1 MGLYK
6 EYFQPVLMNS
16 PPETNP
22 CFEELLQYLK
32 RTHNFD
38 YTGYKR
44 PSLMRGVHYRMNMIP
59 IESYSNYTNYLEE
72 HPEEFL
78 HLFNTI
84 EINLTTF
91 FRNASAWDYIA
102 ANVIPR
108 IIASKSSDEPI
119 RAWSAGCATGEEVY
133 SMAILLAEAL
143 GVEQFCSRV
152 HIFATDIDYDAIN
165 QARQGSYRTN
175 QVTGIPDHLLK
186 KYFVQTDDYYV
197 FRKDLRRCI
206 SFSRHNLI
214 EDAPM
219 SKIDLLACRN
229 TLIYFNTEAQ
239 TRVLVRFH
247 FGLRDNGFLFLGN
260 TEIIPS
266 EITSLFSGVN
276 FANRIFTKIAN
287 VNLHPS
293 LLVKVLK
300 RGSHRTSNY

>member
-1 MGLYK
+1 
-6 EYFQPVLMNS
+6 MNS
-16 PPETNP
+16 STAETNP
-22 CFEELLQYLK
+22 CFETLLQYLK
-32 RTHNFD
+32 HSHNFD

-44 PSLMRGVHYRMNMIP
+44 SSLMRRVQYRMKMLP
-59 IESYSNYTNYLEE
+59 IEGYSNYTNYLEGN
-72 HPEEFL
+72 PDEFL

-84 EINLTTF
+84 EINVTQF

-102 ANVIPR
+102 VNVIPR
-108 IIASKSSDEPI
+108 IIASKSSNEPI

-152 HIFATDIDYDAIN
+152 HIFGTDLDKDAIS
-165 QARQGSYRTN
+165 QARLGSYRSN

-186 KYFVQTDDYYV
+186 KYFEQVNDCYV

-229 TLIYFNTEAQ
+229 TLIYFSLETQ
-239 TRVLVRFH
+239 IRVLVRFH
-247 FGLRDNGFLFLGN
+247 FSLKDNGFLFQGN
-260 TEIIPS
+260 TEIVPP
-266 EITSLFSGVN
+266 EITSFFKGVN
-276 FANRIFTKIAN
+276 FEHHISTKLPK
-287 VNLHPS
+287 VYMHPR
-293 LLVKVLK
+293 LLIRALK
-300 RGSHRTSNY
+300 RS